1 MENSPNSIVLD
12 SLGFD
17 SADATAAKDG
27 FEACEEYP
35 ALLSFE
41 EEEEEEKEEEESSP
55 PSVSPDIALISSLED
70 ANGVPEVKYAF
81 LRCLRKLVQTPGL
94 VSWSS
99 DDEDGRDIFSF
110 SSIKV
115 NIWITALRS
124 LVNSG
129 LLIDL

>member
-1 MENSPNSIVLD
+1 MENSPNSIILD

-41 EEEEEEKEEEESSP
+41 EEEEEKEEESSP
-55 PSVSPDIALISSLED
+55 PSVSPGIALISSLED
-70 ANGVPEVKYAF
+70 ANGVPEVKYTF

-99 DDEDGRDIFSF
+99 DDEDGPDIFSF

-115 NIWITALRS
+115 KIWITVLS
-124 LVNSG
+124 
-129 LLIDL
+129 ITC